1 MKNNSILIISNDNQV
16 SEIISTKIKLLRE
29 CDNIQSVNYIETI
42 SALNLMCPNLIILY
56 KGKTDSIGILKEIRK
71 IKSLNKVP
79 IIFVMDKPDE
89 EALFYAFDNG
99 IDDFFFLNDSDAII
113 LIRIFL
119 TLQKSV
125 LYQQIDANEEIL
137 KWENIIDKQ
146 NGIYTKDSGARIIN
160 KVFAKI
166 KDENDNNSVF
176 LYLKPMSKDNKV
188 VNISQIGKK
197 IKELLRNNDIIS
209 YGKGSGFYA
218 VLYNSNEENT
228 PIIIERI
235 KKILKNECIIYANAI
250 EITESFEKTEEL
262 LYSKMKKQISEG
274 KEFNFITQIPQKDK
288 NAKIAPK
295 QYDAEKFYK
304 ETESIT
310 APVFYQMQAE
320 YNDKLDGSE
329 IKYEIKE
336 TESNLILQSKELTS
350 ELKIKYI
357 EYPQVIIE
365 IKHIEENK
373 KAKVKKIN
381 YNIDEYT
388 NEKLTLIIK
397 EMINEHIQAKSLQ
410 KLYRI

>member
-1 MKNNSILIISNDNQV
+1 MKNNSILIISNDNEV
-16 SEIISTKIKLLRE
+16 SKTISTKIKLLRE

-125 LYQQIDANEEIL
+125 LYQQIDVNEEIL

-160 KVFAKI
+160 KIFAKI
-166 KDENDNNSVF
+166 KDENDNNNIF

-188 VNISQIGKK
+188 VNISKIGKK
-197 IKELLRNNDIIS
+197 IKEILRNNDIIS
-209 YGKGSGFYA
+209 YGKGSGYYV

-235 KKILKNECIIYANAI
+235 KKILKNECIIYANAA
-250 EITESFEKTEEL
+250 EIKESFEKTEEL
-262 LYSKMKKQISEG
+262 LYSKMKEQISEG
-274 KEFNFITQIPQKDK
+274 KEFNFITQIPQKYIK
-288 NAKIAPK
+288 EEIAPK
-295 QYDAEKFYK
+295 EYDAKKFYK

-310 APVFYQMQAE
+310 APVFYQIQAE

-329 IKYEIKE
+329 IKYEIHE
-336 TESNLILQSKELTS
+336 TESNLIIQSKELTS

-357 EYPQVIIE
+357 EYPKVIIE
-365 IKHIEENK
+365 IKQTEENK
-373 KAKVKKIN
+373 NAKVKEIN

-397 EMINEHIQAKSLQ
+397 EMINEHMQAKSLQ

>member
-125 LYQQIDANEEIL
+125 LYQQIDVNEEIL

-410 KLYRI
+410 K

>member
-1 MKNNSILIISNDNQV
+1 MKNNSILIISNDNEV
-16 SEIISTKIKLLRE
+16 SKTISTKIKLLRE